1 MKTMSYFDFT
11 QHYYKNYPN
20 STYSIGQ
27 HFLNVFFEDS
37 SPYWEIW
44 NEKDNRVAEDMIY
57 KLILKLDLDMM
68 NLEILNEELL

>member
-20 STYSIGQ
+20 STYGIGQ
-27 HFLNVFFEDS
+27 AFLNVFFKDS
-37 SPYWEIW
+37 SPHHELW

-57 KLILKLDLDMM
+57 KLILQYNWDLMS
-68 NLEILNEELL
+68 LKVLNEELL